1 MKSERILGRMTRA
14 HPVCTFPHVPRR
26 ELLIDGLVA
35 VCAFGVSVAVLR
47 TADLDA
53 PEVRDTSV
61 FAYVVLAV
69 YSGSVVLRRR
79 WPVVAVA
86 IGLAAGLTYAAAG
99 YAPALSPVALLS
111 IYTAGAALPARASRA
126 VLVASLVIGWL
137 GATLSPGPT
146 DPGLLAMIAA
156 AWLLGKFVGTRRAYT
171 AELEAKN
178 EELEQARLELADRAV
193 AEERLRIA
201 RELHDVVAHTMSV
214 VALHAGTGRMVADDD
229 PLAAREALATIETTT
244 RSAMHEMR
252 RMMVVLRD
260 SAEDPLRVEPPA
272 PGLRD
277 VEALVADVAR
287 TGVSIALHIE
297 GQRPAV
303 PAGVDLAAYRIVQEG
318 LTNVIR
324 HAGGAPTVVTIR
336 YTPDAVTIEIDDQGS
351 RTPSSAVSSGGH
363 GLVGMRERVELYDG
377 QFDAGSRAEGGFR
390 VSARLPIGEGS

>member
-1 MKSERILGRMTRA
+1 
-14 HPVCTFPHVPRR
+14 
-26 ELLIDGLVA
+26 
-35 VCAFGVSVAVLR
+35 
-47 TADLDA
+47 
-53 PEVRDTSV
+53 
-61 FAYVVLAV
+61 
-69 YSGSVVLRRR
+69 
-79 WPVVAVA
+79 
-86 IGLAAGLTYAAAG
+86 
-99 YAPALSPVALLS
+99 
-111 IYTAGAALPARASRA
+111 
-126 VLVASLVIGWL
+126 
-137 GATLSPGPT
+137 
-146 DPGLLAMIAA
+146 
-156 AWLLGKFVGTRRAYT
+156 
-171 AELEAKN
+171 
-178 EELEQARLELADRAV
+178 
-193 AEERLRIA
+193 
-201 RELHDVVAHTMSV
+201 MSV

-229 PLAAREALATIETTT
+229 PVAARQALATIETTT

-277 VEALVADVAR
+277 VDALVADVAR
-287 TGVSIALHIE
+287 TGVSIDLHIE
-297 GQRPAV
+297 GRRPAV

-336 YTPDAVTIEIDDQGS
+336 YTSDAVTIDIDDQGS